1 MKQISILLLSLS
13 LLATPVTAQESLKL
27 DLEKTVEIAASQS
40 RKSKMRNDELEA
52 ARYRRQQAFGRFLPK
67 LTLSGRY
74 SRVSH
79 VEPRLIGTVPLGEAI
94 DNQYSLRMALDQ
106 PVFTGFALRSGYRI
120 AEYAEQLA
128 MDRTRSERADVR
140 AVSQEAYFNLLKAR
154 QMHQDTQTLVAA
166 LEEHLRQIQIFYD
179 VGRATELE
187 ISRVRSRVAAARVSL
202 VQTEGAEASAHL
214 ALTTLLGVPSTTPL
228 LLADIVDS
236 PQESG
241 DIDGW
246 VAQAQANRPEIAIAT
261 TQAAIASERV
271 NVEAAGLWPQ
281 VSLRFGYNYDRPNQR
296 YFPARD
302 EFDGTWDLSA
312 MVSWTAWDWGV
323 TYYGMKAA
331 EAEAR
336 AATRNV
342 EETRD
347 LIRLDVERQRRNYT
361 TAMAR
366 IVAAREALVSAEHSF
381 NTMQILFEAGQA
393 ESLEVLDVTTE
404 LTQARSDLIQAQA
417 DARIAW
423 ALAQK
428 SIGAE

>member
-13 LLATPVTAQESLKL
+13 LLAAPVTAQESLKL

-241 DIDGW
+241 DVDGW

-336 AATRNV
+336 AAKRNV

-347 LIRLDVERQRRNYT
+347 LIRLDVERQRQNYS

-417 DARIAW
+417 DARIVW
-423 ALAQK
+423 ALVQK